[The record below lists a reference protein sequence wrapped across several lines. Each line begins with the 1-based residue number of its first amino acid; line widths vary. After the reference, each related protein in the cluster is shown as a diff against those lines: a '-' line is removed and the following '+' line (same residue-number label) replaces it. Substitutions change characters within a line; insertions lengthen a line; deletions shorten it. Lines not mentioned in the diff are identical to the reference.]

1 MMRALL
7 LWSALTAQHE
17 SAQTPPVFSS
27 GIEAVYLDA
36 FVTRGGKPVPGLTAA
51 DFEVLDNDLLQQPK
65 LVRLDHVSLSALLA
79 FDVSY
84 STQGEKLGQL
94 RSAAREFLNGLD
106 PNDEAALVRFCQD
119 VALGIAPTRDK
130 ATVAAG
136 LESLQAGGATAI
148 FDALYLTL
156 RRSWGQGRPLV
167 VLFTDGKDTAS
178 WLGLPAVMFAAQRT
192 SAVLQVI
199 GTQDPDRGGRDA
211 SDARELRKL
220 AESTGGRYWKIA
232 AGKQFEDAFRAVLE
246 AMKTRY
252 LLSYEPVGVQ
262 REGRHAVS
270 VKVRKRD
277 VEVRTRGEYWVSQ

>member
-1 MMRALL
+1 MMHALL
-7 LWSALTAQHE
+7 LWSVLATQQE
-17 SAQTPPVFSS
+17 SAQTPPVFGS

-51 DFEVLDNDLLQQPK
+51 DFEVRDNDLLQQPK

-84 STQGEKLGQL
+84 STQGGKLAQL
-94 RSAAREFLNGLD
+94 KSAAREFLNGLD

-130 ATVAAG
+130 ATVVAG

-156 RRSWGQGRPLV
+156 RRSWGPGRPLV

-178 WLGLPAVMFAAQRT
+178 WLGLPAVTFAAQRT

-199 GTQDPDRGGRDA
+199 GTQDPDRGGPDA

-220 AESTGGRYWKIA
+220 AESTGGRYWKSA
-232 AGKQFEDAFRAVLE
+232 AGKQFEEAFRAVLE

-252 LLSYEPVGVQ
+252 LLSYEPLGVQ
-262 REGRHAVS
+262 REGRHAVN